1 MNLSKI
7 YFTQF
12 EKELVLELMKP
23 HLHIIECKETNAVSS
38 LKKSEAYTEI
48 ARQFNDTD
56 GVVNPRTPQK
66 IHQCY
71 LNLKKR
77 MSKKSGILRQE
88 RRRTGGGEVPK
99 EAELTDFEMR
109 FLEEPILTLPLYTP
123 FDSDSTEIE
132 ISKSPY
138 TPSTS
143 NSASLIPPVSLQST
157 DKITE
162 YDCSSDPSNAGMDTS
177 KPTPKI
183 ERPLKETL
191 SMFRKRGKKATAPSA
206 AARAAACIEHEHRLN
221 IKHMEE
227 EHKLRMELLRAQI
240 EVQNSLLATLKDNHT
255 IILQKVE

>member
-56 GVVNPRTPQK
+56 GV
-66 IHQCY
+66 
-71 LNLKKR
+71 
-77 MSKKSGILRQE
+77 E

-123 FDSDSTEIE
+123 FDSD
-132 ISKSPY
+132 KSPY

-143 NSASLIPPVSLQST
+143 NSVSLIPPVSLQST

-162 YDCSSDPSNAGMDTS
+162 YDCSSDPSNAGMDT
-177 KPTPKI
+177 PKI
-183 ERPLKETL
+183 VRPLKETL

-206 AARAAACIEHEHRLN
+206 AARAAACIEDEHRLN

-240 EVQNSLLATLKDNHT
+240 EVQNSLLATLKDKHT

>member
-56 GVVNPRTPQK
+56 GVVNPRTPQQ
-66 IHQCY
+66 IRQCY

-132 ISKSPY
+132 ISR
-138 TPSTS
+138 
-143 NSASLIPPVSLQST
+143 
-157 DKITE
+157 
-162 YDCSSDPSNAGMDTS
+162 MD
-177 KPTPKI
+177 TPKI

-206 AARAAACIEHEHRLN
+206 AARAAACIEDEYRLN
-221 IKHMEE
+221 IKTHGGG
-227 EHKLRMELLRAQI
+227 AQTADGAA
-240 EVQNSLLATLKDNHT
+240 EGPN
-255 IILQKVE
+255 

>member
-56 GVVNPRTPQK
+56 GV
-66 IHQCY
+66 
-71 LNLKKR
+71 
-77 MSKKSGILRQE
+77 E

-132 ISKSPY
+132 ISNN
-138 TPSTS
+138 TL
-143 NSASLIPPVSLQST
+143 NSASLIPSVSLQST

-162 YDCSSDPSNAGMDTS
+162 YDCSSDPSNAGMDTP

-206 AARAAACIEHEHRLN
+206 AARAAACIEDEHGLN

>member
-56 GVVNPRTPQK
+56 GV
-66 IHQCY
+66 
-71 LNLKKR
+71 
-77 MSKKSGILRQE
+77 E

-162 YDCSSDPSNAGMDTS
+162 YDCSSDPSNAGMDTP

-183 ERPLKETL
+183 VRPLKETL

-206 AARAAACIEHEHRLN
+206 AARAAACIEDEHRLN

-240 EVQNSLLATLKDNHT
+240 EVQNSLLATLKDKHT

>member
-56 GVVNPRTPQK
+56 GV
-66 IHQCY
+66 
-71 LNLKKR
+71 
-77 MSKKSGILRQE
+77 E

-132 ISKSPY
+132 ISSKISIHPQY
-138 TPSTS
+138 VKFCFVDS
-143 NSASLIPPVSLQST
+143 PVSLQST

-162 YDCSSDPSNAGMDTS
+162 YDCSSDPSNAGMDT
-177 KPTPKI
+177 PNL
-183 ERPLKETL
+183 RLK
-191 SMFRKRGKKATAPSA
+191 
-206 AARAAACIEHEHRLN
+206 
-221 IKHMEE
+221 
-227 EHKLRMELLRAQI
+227 
-240 EVQNSLLATLKDNHT
+240 
-255 IILQKVE
+255 

>member
-56 GVVNPRTPQK
+56 GV
-66 IHQCY
+66 
-71 LNLKKR
+71 
-77 MSKKSGILRQE
+77 E

-123 FDSDSTEIE
+123 LTATVRKSKFQYVKFCFVFPCVSTG
-132 ISKSPY
+132 
-138 TPSTS
+138 
-143 NSASLIPPVSLQST
+143 T

-162 YDCSSDPSNAGMDTS
+162 YDCSSDPSNAGMDTP

-206 AARAAACIEHEHRLN
+206 AARAAACIEDEHRLN

-240 EVQNSLLATLKDNHT
+240 EVQNSLLLH
-255 IILQKVE
+255 

>member
-56 GVVNPRTPQK
+56 GVVNPRTPQP
-66 IHQCY
+66 IRQCY

-88 RRRTGGGEVPK
+88 RRRTGGGEVHK

-109 FLEEPILTLPLYTP
+109 FLEEPILTLPLTATVRKSK
-123 FDSDSTEIE
+123 FQV
-132 ISKSPY
+132 KSPY

-162 YDCSSDPSNAGMDTS
+162 YDCSSDPSNTGMDTP

-206 AARAAACIEHEHRLN
+206 AARVAACIEDEHRLN

-255 IILQKVE
+255 IILHKVE

>member
-12 EKELVLELMKP
+12 EKELVLELMKR

-56 GVVNPRTPQK
+56 GV
-66 IHQCY
+66 
-71 LNLKKR
+71 
-77 MSKKSGILRQE
+77 E

-109 FLEEPILTLPLYTP
+109 FLEEPILTLLLYTP

-162 YDCSSDPSNAGMDTS
+162 YDCSSDPSNAGMDTP

-206 AARAAACIEHEHRLN
+206 AAKAAACIEDEHRLN

-255 IILQKVE
+255 IIL

>member
-56 GVVNPRTPQK
+56 GV
-66 IHQCY
+66 
-71 LNLKKR
+71 
-77 MSKKSGILRQE
+77 E

-162 YDCSSDPSNAGMDTS
+162 YDCSSDPSNAGMDTP

-183 ERPLKETL
+183 VRPLKETL

-206 AARAAACIEHEHRLN
+206 AARAAACIEDEHRLN

-240 EVQNSLLATLKDNHT
+240 EVQNSLLLH
-255 IILQKVE
+255 